1 MKKTAGIIFSN
12 IHDQELPELTRMRT
26 MASVPIAARYRL
38 IDFTL
43 SSMVNAGVTQIG
55 IICKTNYHS
64 LLKHVGSGKDWDLDR
79 KNDGVTIISPFVE
92 AGNGPLY
99 ENRLEAMQNALRY
112 LRGIDANNV
121 ILSDCDILANIPYD
135 EILKFHEENDA
146 DITAVY
152 KKINYPTRVENYN
165 MEFVVEEGTNEIK
178 QVAIHNELQSLMNHG
193 MNIYVIR
200 RQVLTDM
207 INDSLIYGYKSFS
220 RELFPLYLNRV
231 KVLAYEF
238 KGYGKAAS
246 SLNSYF
252 EANMDLLDPKI
263 RAEIFHQEDKPI
275 MTRILDSAPSIYGE
289 DAVIENSLISDG
301 CVIEGT
307 VVNSIISRGVRVDEG
322 AVVKNSIILSDT
334 IIESGTNLNYIIA
347 DKNVFIRRGKT
358 IAGCEGYPFFVAS
371 GSVL

>member
-135 EILKFHEENDA
+135 EILKFHEENEA

-220 RELFPLYLNRV
+220 RE
-231 KVLAYEF
+231 K
-238 KGYGKAAS
+238 
-246 SLNSYF
+246 
-252 EANMDLLDPKI
+252 LL
-263 RAEIFHQEDKPI
+263 
-275 MTRILDSAPSIYGE
+275 
-289 DAVIENSLISDG
+289 
-301 CVIEGT
+301 
-307 VVNSIISRGVRVDEG
+307 
-322 AVVKNSIILSDT
+322 
-334 IIESGTNLNYIIA
+334 
-347 DKNVFIRRGKT
+347 
-358 IAGCEGYPFFVAS
+358 
-371 GSVL
+371 